1 MPSYPF
7 LTFART
13 RTCALLASAAALVSV
28 GALHPAPAA
37 AAPARAA
44 SPRATAAALDL
55 DAAGRTPVV
64 HGEDTAY
71 DTASIVKIDILA
83 ALLLQAQDAG
93 RQLTAAERGHAEPM
107 IERSDNTAADALWRE
122 IGQAS
127 GLAAANKRL
136 GLTSTTGGPG
146 VKWGLTRTTASD
158 QIRML
163 RAVFDGH
170 ATGTSGV
177 TRKSALNARSRTY
190 IRGLMGKVIPE
201 QTWGV
206 SAAGASGSARA
217 LKNGWLQRNTTG
229 LWDVN
234 SVGQVTVKGHR
245 RLVAVLS
252 NGSASMS
259 DGISLVER
267 TAREAVA

>member
-1 MPSYPF
+1 MPSHPSP
-7 LTFART
+7 TAART
-13 RTCALLASAAALVSV
+13 RAGALLASVAALVSL

-37 AAPARAA
+37 AASAPAA
-44 SPRATAAALDL
+44 SPHATAAVLDL
-55 DAAGRTPVV
+55 DGAGRTPVV
-64 HGEDTAY
+64 QGEDSAY
-71 DTASIVKIDILA
+71 DTASIVKVDILA

-93 RQLTAAERGHAEPM
+93 RQLTADERGHAEPM
-107 IERSDNTAADALWRE
+107 IERSDNTAADALWRQ

-158 QIRML
+158 QIRLL
-163 RAVFDGH
+163 RAVFDGD
-170 ATGTSGV
+170 ASAASG
-177 TRKSALNARSRTY
+177 SPALTAGSRSY
-190 IRGLMGKVIPE
+190 IRSLMGQVIPE

-206 SAAGASGSARA
+206 SAAGGADAPRV
-217 LKNGWLQRNTTG
+217 LKNGWLQRNTSG

-234 SVGQVTVKGHR
+234 SVGQITVKGHR
-245 RLVAVLS
+245 YLIAVLS

-267 TAREAVA
+267 TARQALA